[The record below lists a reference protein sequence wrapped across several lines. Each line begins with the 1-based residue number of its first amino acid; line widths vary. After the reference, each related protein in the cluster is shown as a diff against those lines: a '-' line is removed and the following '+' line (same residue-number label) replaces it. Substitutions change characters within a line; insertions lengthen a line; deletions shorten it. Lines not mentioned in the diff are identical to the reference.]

1 MVQRRPIAPKA
12 KKNPHRGSALD
23 DLPKEEGVFKEFQ
36 AAAIKNVIAFQL
48 SQAIGDNHLTKT
60 QMASRMKT
68 SRAQLNR
75 LLDPE
80 DGNVTLET
88 LQKAA
93 AILGRELKV
102 ELV

>member
-1 MVQRRPIAPKA
+1 MN
-12 KKNPHRGSALD
+12 KKTLKNNSHRGSSVD
-23 DLPKEEGVFKEFQ
+23 DLLKEQGVFEEFQ

-48 SQAIGDNHLTKT
+48 IRAIEAEHITKT
-60 QMASRMKT
+60 EMASRMKT

-75 LLDPE
+75 LLDPS

-93 AILGRELKV
+93 AILGREIKV

>member
-1 MVQRRPIAPKA
+1 MTKKPV
-12 KKNPHRGSALD
+12 KKNPHRGSSVD
-23 DLPKEEGVFKEFQ
+23 DLLKEQGVFEEFQ

-48 SQAIGDNHLTKT
+48 TRAIEAEHITKT
-60 QMASRMKT
+60 EMASRMKT

-75 LLDPE
+75 LLDPRN
-80 DGNVTLET
+80 GNVTLET

-93 AILGRELKV
+93 AILGREIKV

>member
-1 MVQRRPIAPKA
+1 MTTKT
-12 KKNPHRGSALD
+12 KKNPHRGSTLD
-23 DLPKEEGVFKEFQ
+23 DLLKEEGVFEEFQ

-48 SQAIGDNHLTKT
+48 SQAIEDNHLTKT

-75 LLDPE
+75 LLDPK

>member
-1 MVQRRPIAPKA
+1 MTKKTT
-12 KKNPHRGSALD
+12 KKNPHRGSSLD
-23 DLPKEEGVFKEFQ
+23 DLLKQDGVFEEFQ
-36 AAAIKNVIAFQL
+36 AAAIKSVIAFQL
-48 SQAIGDNHLTKT
+48 ARAIETEHLTKT
-60 QMASRMKT
+60 EMASRMKT

-75 LLDPE
+75 LLDPR

>member
-1 MVQRRPIAPKA
+1 MTTKA
-12 KKNPHRGSALD
+12 KKNPHRGSSLD
-23 DLPKEEGVFKEFQ
+23 DLLKEEGVFEEFQ

-48 SQAIGDNHLTKT
+48 SRAIEDKHLTKT

-75 LLDPE
+75 LLDPK

-102 ELV
+102 ELI